1 MHRHSLIPLSLL
13 LLAGAVAAAEPPAAA
28 PIAGT
33 HDLLLRGG
41 TIYDG
46 SGAKSYVG
54 DVLIGGERLAYVGA
68 HSPATADT
76 VVDVH
81 GLAVSPGFVNMLAH
95 PEESLL
101 VDGRA
106 LSDLAQGVTLEV
118 MGEDSMGPLNPEMK
132 KLMVE
137 RQGDIKFPV
146 TWSTLGEYL
155 TTVEKRG

>member
-28 PIAGT
+28 PIAG
-33 HDLLLRGG
+33 DR
-41 TIYDG
+41 I
-46 SGAKSYVG
+46 
-54 DVLIGGERLAYVGA
+54 AYAGP
-68 HSPATADT
+68 HSPATAHT

-106 LSDLAQGVTLEV
+106 LSDLAQGVTLEA

-155 TTVEKRG
+155 TTVEKR